1 VGKFVSMENRA
12 MIYMKHPLL
21 TTLLLAL
28 LCAPIL
34 TLGQSLEEQWRASS
48 AELARYYSQKN
59 WPEALRVIEQQ
70 LKLAERTGNREALA
84 SVLYN
89 KSCVHALAGQKE
101 PALAAIREAV
111 DAGFTDYS
119 RYLNDT
125 DFDSLRADP
134 RFKSLLAGLKAKY
147 GPTPLLWD
155 RTQPAPEFHQLFDSS
170 QAQEFLEMRR
180 EFSIDAVLQGAKDDY
195 ERLRRLTGW
204 VSSRWQHSPNQM
216 ASKSDPLTILR
227 EAQKG
232 GRFIC
237 REYAIVLA
245 GVATAYGMPAR
256 VLNLLPRDV
265 ETRSEAH
272 SVAEVW
278 LDQFHKWILADGQ
291 YGAIGELDGVPLNG
305 IELQA
310 ALASDRPV
318 VCSVGAAM
326 CSEWKPF
333 ILRNAYYFKFADD
346 QHLFKRSMKNQLVL
360 VPKGAP
366 NPKKFAGGN
375 EDVFAGSIYT
385 SNPDTFYAP
394 PKRSN

>member
-1 VGKFVSMENRA
+1 MEDQT
-12 MIYMKHPLL
+12 MIYTKRALL
-21 TTLLLAL
+21 AALFLAL
-28 LCAPIL
+28 LCAFIL
-34 TLGQSLEEQWRASS
+34 AQTQSLEEQWRASS

-125 DFDSLRADP
+125 DFDSLRAD
-134 RFKSLLAGLKAKY
+134 

-155 RTQPAPEFHQLFDSS
+155 RTQPAPEFQQLFDSP

-180 EFSIDAVLQGAKDDY
+180 EFSIDAVLEGAKDDY

-204 VSSRWQHSPNQM
+204 VSTRWQHSPNQM

-245 GVATAYGMPAR
+245 GVATAYGMPVR

-278 LDQFHKWILADGQ
+278 LDQLHKWVLADGQ

-310 ALASDRPV
+310 ALASDQPV
-318 VCSVGAAM
+318 VCSVGAAI

-333 ILRNAYYFKFADD
+333 ILRNAYYFKAADD
-346 QHLFKRSMKNQLVL
+346 QHLFKRSMKSQLVL

-375 EDVFAGSIYT
+375 EEIFAGAIYT

>member
-1 VGKFVSMENRA
+1 MVYIKRVL
-12 MIYMKHPLL
+12 YVVP
-21 TTLLLAL
+21 LLAL

-34 TLGQSLEEQWRASS
+34 AQTQSLEEQWRASS

-70 LKLAERTGNREALA
+70 LKLAERSSNREALA

-89 KSCVHALAGQKE
+89 KSCVHALAGEKE
-101 PALAAIREAV
+101 PALAAIRQAV

-119 RYLNDT
+119 RYRNDT

-134 RFKSLLAGLKAKY
+134 GFESLLAELKAKY

-155 RTQPAPEFHQLFDSS
+155 RTQPSPAFQQQFDSA

-180 EFSIDAVLQGAKDDY
+180 EFSIDAILEGAKDDY

-204 VSSRWQHSPNQM
+204 VSSQWKHSPNQM

-227 EAQKG
+227 EARKG

-278 LDQFHKWILADGQ
+278 LDQLHKWVLADGQ
-291 YGAIGELDGVPLNG
+291 YGAIGELDGVPLSG

-318 VCSVGAAM
+318 VCSVGDAA

-333 ILRNAYYFKFADD
+333 ILRNAYYFKTADD
-346 QHLFKRSMKNQLVL
+346 QRLFKRGMKSQLVL

-375 EDVFAGSIYT
+375 EEVFAGAIYT

-394 PKRSN
+394 LKRSN